1 MSNNSQYTSN
11 AVTKR
16 FYPALSTI
24 VNIDELPESL
34 DFVKT
39 ALTSIFSKLHYKD
52 LVFNVSSSGDS
63 AFYYLRIVS
72 KELISFE
79 IPGTNGVSFE
89 VSPDSSGEFS
99 SFPITLEYNWP
110 ILGLIDDIDKIEN
123 PISLGTIFEL
133 FQEIF
138 NLSKEGLIGLTAN
151 VLIEFDSLQHSSV
164 IEQIASDIEERYSPF
179 TFSSLGSNPVD
190 SLIEQIEKE
199 SSLGG
204 LESTVIHVIYET
216 YLESFDINEDFDIDL
231 TWGRFNDLFTN
242 LTKGDVKDYLLEL
255 LIPYIHASV
264 ELAGAVSFPRD
275 WLIPLYPEDHSSYPL
290 QPKPEPEKARFI
302 FNTTA
307 IHIDSK
313 KGLSINS
320 NIELSSV
327 TPISI
332 GKTGLIAKIEQLKFD
347 LSDNKNLPEI
357 DADGRPNSFKGVYIK
372 SCELMFPNNW
382 GRNDGNQTKITGNDI
397 IFGNEGGI
405 SGKFSVSNI
414 NKEYHVNFEI
424 GTSDITVDSTNQKII
439 VTNPEDINEQEEF
452 NFLPSPNTFNY
463 YVKDSKHNY
472 FEIKPNGTIST
483 YDNIHGETYVDFEI
497 NSVSLSA
504 NNTEIEVTGVI
515 PEGETE
521 APVSNFEY
529 ELGTKNYYI
538 RDFYDNCFKIDL
550 EGVISSVTAPKGILS
565 FNVGTLSVTLDSFD
579 LELHQNSIVSS
590 NVVGTLII
598 PREQE
603 DLIIRITVDFNDG
616 FIISALFPKEQAIVE
631 NEFTTIKLDGIELGK
646 TSGIKH
652 FAFSGNANIT
662 SENEF
667 IQKFIPNHIVVNE
680 LLYRSDSTLKYEVG
694 VGWKNGSTVTGN
706 SDTGLEIIIPIHKNS
721 DKDRN
726 IKIDSIKI
734 LANKDNENLNINTTL
749 LGVVLSI
756 GSLKAT
762 VSGLGFGAVID
773 FPDNGGNFG
782 DANVDLELIPP
793 NSIGLK
799 IDSPSISGS
808 GALKIDAANKR
819 YFGYIQLKFG
829 KVTFTAMGILR
840 TELPGGKKGY
850 SLILIIT
857 AENFKPIA
865 LGYGFNLIGVG
876 GLIGLNRSVNIDVLR
891 AGLKTGN
898 NEKIL
903 FPVNVIEN
911 ADSIISAL
919 DTSFPEKEGR
929 FIFGPLAKINWGTG
943 EESIITIDLGLII
956 EVPKPVTV
964 ALIGVLKA
972 IFPPNKDNS
981 EENAKLIIKVNFL
994 GVFDAEKKMIS
1005 FDASIYDSK
1014 IASFTISGDMAFRL
1028 SYGEN
1033 PGFLLSVGGFH
1044 PAYTPPPMDLPN
1056 LKRLSISLV
1065 DEKKSKVFLETYFAV
1080 TSNTVQFGARV
1091 IASAENGLY
1100 NFAAVL
1106 WFDALFQF
1114 KPFYF
1119 IVNMGG
1125 MIAIKSGGK
1134 TILTAGLDFTLQGPT
1149 PWKIDGKVYFEICKV
1164 KKSIKINKEF
1174 GKKLPEQNVDVKIEK
1189 LLTDA
1194 IDNVD
1199 NWQIINPRY
1208 ADFVT
1213 ISGSDEKVIYLHPTG
1228 SIAMN
1233 QSSVPLNL
1241 TFVKFGNSK
1250 PEDYSKFNLD
1260 NFKINNEVY
1269 SETKLK
1275 NGFAPSM
1282 YRVMTNEQKLS
1293 APSFE
1298 EYESGFIVGT
1308 DKISGDFFTKR
1319 EVGHYEKIID
1329 RAHKVKGV
1337 YVAEAETIFNAML
1350 DTNVQNFGGFSGS
1363 QNNRPYDSPSPVGV
1377 SSEKYTVT
1385 NRDTGSPYD
1394 SQTFDSFTDALDF
1407 SNSILNTNPAM
1418 KGKIKVVSTTQLN

>member
-1 MSNNSQYTSN
+1 MPGQNY
-11 AVTKR
+11 
-16 FYPALSTI
+16 YPTLSTLI
-24 VNIDELPESL
+24 PLEKLPVELKSIIEDILNDFFYKEHISEISYAGDTAFHQLTIVLYKELGLKIGGENGLSLLLNPSHTIGGTTEIPVSISYNWQLLKLIQDFKTIIEEPTPSGIFDFLIDLVGLDEEELIHEIIKEFYFDSINPIQSFIDDFNNNPNYSGTLTLPTTFGIEAALDICDQLIALQTSVEPTVYIFIEFLNEVNDVDISFERIFKIFKDWVGEINLSTLKDIAIPKISASINTVEIALQFPHSMLKPLDGPADNINSKVDLGTDPNNPKFSTLLFNIGSLDYNSERGFTFNLTNSASLTPSQIGNTPVNIDINNIKIDLRDDSNIIEATLDGRPKSFKGIFAEDATIFLPWSGGNVNNATIKANNILIGTEGGFSGILSIQGAVYEHFIDFEIKNASDISYDLETFEITIVGENNKEEIIQLESNETFLRDTKNNYFKVVDDGTITSEFPPSSLLSYSFANGITISL
-34 DFVKT
+34 DSFFVT
-39 ALTSIFSKLHYKD
+39 FHQNSVIRSNIRGTLTVPSLNVPIQISVDIANGFLIKASVPKGKSIYQND
-52 LVFNVSSSGDS
+52 
-63 AFYYLRIVS
+63 IV
-72 KELISFE
+72 E
-79 IPGTNGVSFE
+79 IIING
-89 VSPDSSGEFS
+89 
-99 SFPITLEYNWP
+99 LE
-110 ILGLIDDIDKIEN
+110 IGKIDDISRFGFSGSTIIKSQN
-123 PISLGTIFEL
+123 PFV
-133 FQEIF
+133 
-138 NLSKEGLIGLTAN
+138 SKFLPNNIAIKHLLYKSDGDL
-151 VLIEFDSLQHSSV
+151 EFD
-164 IEQIASDIEERYSPF
+164 
-179 TFSSLGSNPVD
+179 
-190 SLIEQIEKE
+190 
-199 SSLGG
+199 
-204 LESTVIHVIYET
+204 
-216 YLESFDINEDFDIDL
+216 
-231 TWGRFNDLFTN
+231 
-242 LTKGDVKDYLLEL
+242 
-255 LIPYIHASV
+255 
-264 ELAGAVSFPRD
+264 
-275 WLIPLYPEDHSSYPL
+275 
-290 QPKPEPEKARFI
+290 
-302 FNTTA
+302 
-307 IHIDSK
+307 
-313 KGLSINS
+313 
-320 NIELSSV
+320 
-327 TPISI
+327 
-332 GKTGLIAKIEQLKFD
+332 
-347 LSDNKNLPEI
+347 
-357 DADGRPNSFKGVYIK
+357 
-372 SCELMFPNNW
+372 
-382 GRNDGNQTKITGNDI
+382 
-397 IFGNEGGI
+397 
-405 SGKFSVSNI
+405 
-414 NKEYHVNFEI
+414 
-424 GTSDITVDSTNQKII
+424 
-439 VTNPEDINEQEEF
+439 
-452 NFLPSPNTFNY
+452 
-463 YVKDSKHNY
+463 
-472 FEIKPNGTIST
+472 
-483 YDNIHGETYVDFEI
+483 
-497 NSVSLSA
+497 
-504 NNTEIEVTGVI
+504 
-515 PEGETE
+515 
-521 APVSNFEY
+521 
-529 ELGTKNYYI
+529 
-538 RDFYDNCFKIDL
+538 
-550 EGVISSVTAPKGILS
+550 
-565 FNVGTLSVTLDSFD
+565 
-579 LELHQNSIVSS
+579 
-590 NVVGTLII
+590 
-598 PREQE
+598 
-603 DLIIRITVDFNDG
+603 
-616 FIISALFPKEQAIVE
+616 
-631 NEFTTIKLDGIELGK
+631 
-646 TSGIKH
+646 
-652 FAFSGNANIT
+652 
-662 SENEF
+662 
-667 IQKFIPNHIVVNE
+667 
-680 LLYRSDSTLKYEVG
+680 VG

-706 SDTGLEIIIPIHKNS
+706 NEKGLEIIIPIHKNS

-734 LANKDNENLNINTTL
+734 LANNDNENLNINTTL

-840 TELPGGKKGY
+840 TELPGGKEGY
-850 SLILIIT
+850 SLILVIT

-898 NEKIL
+898 NDKIL

-943 EESIITIDLGLII
+943 EESILTIDLGLII
-956 EVPKPVTV
+956 EVPKPITV

-1033 PGFLLSVGGFH
+1033 PGFLLSIGGFH

-1119 IVNMGG
+1119 IVSMGG

-1164 KKSIKINKEF
+1164 KKSIKINKEY
-1174 GKKLPEQNVDVKIEK
+1174 GKKLPEQNVDVLIEEI
-1189 LLTDA
+1189 LTTA
-1194 IDNVD
+1194 IDNAD

-1213 ISGSDEKVIYLHPTG
+1213 IKGPDEKAIFLHPTG
-1228 SIAMN
+1228 SISMN

-1250 PEDYSKFNLD
+1250 PKDFSKFYLD
-1260 NFKINNEVY
+1260 NFKIGNEVIE
-1269 SETKLK
+1269 ETKLK

-1319 EVGHYEKIID
+1319 EVGHNKEIID
-1329 RAHKVKGV
+1329 KAGKVKGLYAV
-1337 YVAEAETIFNAML
+1337 EVDTIFNAML
-1350 DTNVQNFGGFSGS
+1350 DTNAQTFGGVSGS
-1363 QNNRPYDSPSPVGV
+1363 QNNRPYDSPPSVGV
-1377 SSEKYTVT
+1377 TSEKYTVT